1 MLRFALLSIFL
12 ASSVSSAAVDRPT
25 LPKTSAAVAA
35 FAGTV
40 SDTTG
45 AIIPGAQVALRD
57 SKGAVVNK
65 TATDDSGN
73 FRIQPPQQ
81 GDYTLTVSIEG
92 FQTLSE
98 RVHANATGGT
108 RLSIA
113 LSVAANVTQVD
124 VNSSSNVD
132 LTDPV
137 ENGDSSVMS
146 SDELKSMPVFDNDF
160 VTAMGSFLDSGQI
173 MTGGTG
179 LMVDGVEANRAL
191 VSPSAVEEVHIN
203 QDSYSAQYY
212 RPGRGQMEIVSKQAA
227 DAYHGQLNFMFRDAT
242 MNAQQDFA
250 PNKPFEQRRI
260 YEGSF
265 TGPLWH
271 AKKSSF
277 LFSFTRAEEDL
288 DAVVNATVAPTPGN
302 PKGIFNEN
310 VPAPTRDTEFSL
322 RIGHQFSDKNSA
334 SVLYAFQDS
343 TNRNQGVGNQ
353 TLPEAGYNTENQED
367 DIVIND
373 DYIHSPSVLNQ
384 ASIVFERVYNPYS
397 DVHEGPKVSVT
408 GNYTGG
414 SAQFDQVRTSYNL
427 RVYDTVSWTKGRHN
441 LKFGA
446 QIPNM
451 NRRVLE
457 DLTNSA
463 GTYVFGSTYTADG
476 TLMTTALENYQTGK
490 PSEFSIQQ
498 GQTRYVYQQQ
508 EVGAFIQ
515 DQIRVSSI
523 FSVTPG
529 LRYDWQNYLASDK
542 NNFAPRLSF
551 ALVLDKEHE
560 MVLRGGGGVYY
571 DRPAYTPIVDL
582 ARYGHSSLRQL
593 LISSNQQPLC
603 YPIASCVDFAALP
616 ATRYDLEPGIAT
628 PYQINYGVSVDRKV
642 GEKGTISIGGR
653 MNRGVKLF
661 RSVDMNAPLPPSYTT
676 RPNPAVG
683 QLREIQA
690 EGEQNG
696 SALDINYRGR
706 FNKYFTGF
714 AWYSWSHYDNNTG
727 GINWFPQN
735 QYDPGGE
742 WGPASFDQRNR
753 LGFYGMFNPEH
764 LLNLGVGVF
773 ANSGQPWTITTG
785 EDFYGT
791 GLFNA
796 RPEGVARD
804 SQIGPDY
811 ADLDL
816 RWGYDFKLRPKKLD
830 KSPTIG
836 LSASAFN
843 VLNHPNGS
851 FVDTVEGSKDF
862 GYVTS
867 AYPPRRMQ
875 LAMRFVF

>member
-1 MLRFALLSIFL
+1 LLRSALLSIFL
-12 ASSVSSAAVDRPT
+12 ASSVSYAAVDKPT
-25 LPKTSAAVAA
+25 VPRASAVVAA

-45 AIIPGAQVALRD
+45 AIISGAQVALTD
-57 SKGAVVNK
+57 ATGLLVNT
-65 TATDDSGN
+65 TATDNSGN
-73 FRIQPPQQ
+73 FSLQPPHQ
-81 GDYTLTVSIEG
+81 GDYTLTVSIDG
-92 FQTLSE
+92 FKTVSE
-98 RVHANATGGT
+98 HVHAGATAGT

-113 LSVAANVTQVD
+113 LSVAASMTHVD

-137 ENGDSSVMS
+137 ENGDTAVMS
-146 SDELKSMPVFDNDF
+146 TEELKSMPIFDDDY
-160 VTAMGSFLDSGQI
+160 VTAMGSFLDPGQG

-203 QDSYSAQYY
+203 QDPYSAQYY
-212 RPGRGQMEIVSKQAA
+212 RPGRGQMEIVTKQAA
-227 DAYHGQLNFMFRDAT
+227 DAYHGQLNFMFRDAA

-250 PNKPFEQRRI
+250 PNKPAEQRRI
-260 YEGSF
+260 YEGSV

-277 LFSFTRAEEDL
+277 SLSFERAEEDL
-288 DAVVNATVAPTPGN
+288 DAVVNATIAPTPNN
-302 PKGIFNEN
+302 PNGIFNAN
-310 VPAPTRDTEFSL
+310 VPAPTRDTELSL

-343 TNRNQGVGNQ
+343 NNRNQGAGNQ
-353 TLPEAGYNTENQED
+353 TLPDAAYNTENRED
-367 DIVIND
+367 DVVISN
-373 DYIHSPSVLNQ
+373 DYIYSPSGLNQ
-384 ASIVFERVYNPYS
+384 ASIVLERVYNPYS
-397 DVHEGPKVSVT
+397 DVHEGPKISVA

-414 SAQFDQVRTSYNL
+414 SAQFDQVRTSYNM
-427 RVYDTVSWTKGRHN
+427 RIYDTVSRTKGRHN

-457 DLTNSA
+457 DLTNSS
-463 GTYVFGSTYTADG
+463 GTYVFGSTYAANG
-476 TLMTTALENYQTGK
+476 TLTATALENYQAAK

-498 GQTRYVYQQQ
+498 GQTRYVYQQK

-523 FSVTPG
+523 FSLTPG
-529 LRYDWQNYLASDK
+529 LRYDWQNYLAGNKKD
-542 NNFAPRLSF
+542 FAPRLSF

-560 MVLRGGGGVYY
+560 VVLRGGGGVYY
-571 DRPAYTPIVDL
+571 DRPSYMPLVDL
-582 ARYGHSSLRQL
+582 ARYAQSSLRQL

-603 YPIASCVDFAALP
+603 FPIANCLDLSTLP
-616 ATRYDLEPGIAT
+616 ATRYELEPGIET
-628 PYQINYGVSVDRKV
+628 PYQINYGISVERKV

-653 MNRGVKLF
+653 INRGVRLF
-661 RSVDMNAPLPPSYTT
+661 RSVDVNAPLPPSYTT
-676 RPNPAVG
+676 RPNLAVG
-683 QLREIQA
+683 ELRQVQA

-696 SALDINYRGR
+696 SSLDINYRGR

-727 GINWFPQN
+727 GLFWFPQN
-735 QYDPGGE
+735 QFDPNAE
-742 WGPASFDQRNR
+742 WGPASSDQRNR
-753 LGFYGMFNPEH
+753 FGFYGMFNPQH
-764 LLNLGVGVF
+764 LLNLGVGIF
-773 ANSGQPWTITTG
+773 ANSGKPWTITTG

-791 GLFNA
+791 GFFNA
-796 RPEGVARD
+796 RPEGVRRD
-804 SQIGPDY
+804 SETGPDY

-816 RWGYDFKLRPKKLD
+816 RWGYDFKLHPKELD

-851 FVDTVEGSKDF
+851 FIDTVEGSKDF

-875 LAMRFVF
+875 LAIRFAF